1 MGKSWKN
8 PLKQANANKKGIVI
22 SKLAKE
28 IAVAAKL
35 GGGDPE
41 GNSRLRLAI
50 VAARAESVPKDTIER
65 AIKKG
70 TGQLD
75 DGKTIEEVMYE
86 GYGPHQVGILVECQT
101 DNRARTA
108 PDVKFIFKKYNGQ
121 MGEQGSVA
129 WMFDRVGLIEAQN
142 SKDGLDMDEEAIE
155 VGANDYSQD
164 LDEDSKPIYSFYTDP
179 GDLDSVQKA
188 LIEREWEIKTCEL
201 SYLPKNK
208 TELTEEQKKD
218 VYTFL
223 DALDDNED
231 SSRIHSTL

>member
-1 MGKSWKN
+1 MGKGWKN
-8 PLKQANANKKGIVI
+8 PLKAANAAKKGAVI

-28 IAVAAKL
+28 ISVATKL
-35 GGGDPE
+35 GGPDPE
-41 GNSRLRLAI
+41 MNARLRLAI
-50 VAARAESVPKDTIER
+50 ESARAESVPKDTIER

-70 TGQLD
+70 SGQLD

-108 PDVKFIFKKYNGQ
+108 PDIRFIFKKYEGQ

-129 WMFDRVGLIEAQN
+129 WMFDRVGLVEGIGQEG
-142 SKDGLDMDEEAIE
+142 KDPEEEAIE
-155 VGANDYSQD
+155 AGANEVEAGDD
-164 LDEDSKPIYSFYTDP
+164 KLFSFYTDP
-179 GDLDSVQKA
+179 EDLDSVQKTLA
-188 LIEREWEIKTCEL
+188 ERGWDIKTCEL
-201 SYLPKNK
+201 SYKAKNI

-218 VYTFL
+218 VYEFL

-231 SSRIHSTL
+231 SARIHSTL